1 MLKKV
6 GFSLKSPGNAHS
18 SLTTDIRPA
27 KSLVAKLFLV
37 SLFGTLAFGQ
47 LHGSSV
53 SGGNAPNRSRG
64 ATPATRPAHPLAP
77 PLPAP
82 NASRRVIY
90 PYAFSAFVAGYDRE
104 YSAQPDAV
112 VQQSAPQVT
121 VQEPPLVARP
131 EMHVYAIPGDITF
144 SAEKRGHEA
153 AFVIALANGSRYS
166 ANAVWVQNGFL
177 YYVDREDQ
185 EHQVPL
191 NSVDSQ
197 LTRQLNRENNLA
209 FWLPDAATA

>member
-1 MLKKV
+1 MSKKV
-6 GFSLKSPGNAHS
+6 GLSLKSRGNAHS
-18 SLTTDIRPA
+18 SLTSDIRQA
-27 KSLVAKLFLV
+27 QSLVARLFLV

-47 LHGSSV
+47 LLGSSV
-53 SGGNAPNRSRG
+53 SGGHAPKGSRG
-64 ATPATRPAHPLAP
+64 ATLATSPAHPLAP
-77 PLPAP
+77 PLSAP
-82 NASRRVIY
+82 NASRRVIN
-90 PYAFSAFVAGYDRE
+90 PYRFPVFVAGYGPE

-112 VQQSAPQVT
+112 VQQSAPQVI

-131 EMHVYAIPGDITF
+131 KMHVYATPGDNTF
-144 SAEKRGHEA
+144 SAEKRGQKA

-166 ANAVWVQNGFL
+166 VNAVWVQDGFL

-191 NSVDSQ
+191 SSVDSQ

-209 FWLPDAATA
+209 FWLPDSATA

>member
-6 GFSLKSPGNAHS
+6 GLSLKSLGNAHS
-18 SLTTDIRPA
+18 SLTADVRPA
-27 KSLVAKLFLV
+27 QSLVAKLFLV
-37 SLFGTLAFGQ
+37 SLFGTLAFAQ

-53 SGGNAPNRSRG
+53 SGGDAPKGSRG
-64 ATPATRPAHPLAP
+64 ATLAPSPAHLLTP
-77 PLPAP
+77 PLSAQ

-90 PYAFSAFVAGYDRE
+90 PYAFPGFVADYDPE

-112 VQQSAPQVT
+112 VQQSAPQVI

-131 EMHVYAIPGDITF
+131 EMHVYATPGDTTF
-144 SAEKRGHEA
+144 SAEKRGQKP

-191 NSVDSQ
+191 SSVDSQ

>member
-6 GFSLKSPGNAHS
+6 GLSVKSLGNAHS
-18 SLTTDIRPA
+18 SLTTDVRPA
-27 KSLVAKLFLV
+27 QSLLAKLFLV

-53 SGGNAPNRSRG
+53 SGGDAPKRSRG
-64 ATPATRPAHPLAP
+64 ATLATSPALPLAP

-82 NASRRVIY
+82 NASRRAIY
-90 PYAFSAFVAGYDRE
+90 PYAFPAFAAGYDPE

-112 VQQSAPQVT
+112 VQQSAPQVI

-131 EMHVYAIPGDITF
+131 EMHVYATPGDITF
-144 SAEKRGHEA
+144 SAEKRGQEA

-185 EHQVPL
+185 DHQVPL
-191 NSVDSQ
+191 SSVDSQ
-197 LTRQLNRENNLA
+197 LTRQLNRENNLT